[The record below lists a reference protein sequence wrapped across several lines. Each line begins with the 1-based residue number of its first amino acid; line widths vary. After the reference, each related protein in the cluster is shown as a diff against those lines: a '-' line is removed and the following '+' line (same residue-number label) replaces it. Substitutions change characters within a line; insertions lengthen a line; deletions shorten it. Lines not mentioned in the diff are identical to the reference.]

1 MSEPTRRVLIAGVGY
16 TCLTDMSFGP
26 VLVDKLKAMT
36 WPAHV
41 QVEDMSYSPVAAVQ
55 KFREE
60 HYDKLILVSATKRN
74 REPGQLYSFRPDGR
88 LPPPEDIQ
96 LRVGEAVT
104 GTISLDNLL
113 IICQFFSVLPEDVVV
128 IEVEPV
134 SEDWGL
140 EFTPDIQAQ
149 VEKAI
154 ALVQREVELFS
165 PASPR
170 LQ

>member
-1 MSEPTRRVLIAGVGY
+1 MPEPTRRVLVAGVGY
-16 TCLTDMSFGP
+16 TCLTDLSFGS
-26 VLVDKLKAMT
+26 VLVDKLKALT
-36 WPAHV
+36 WPANV
-41 QVEDMSYSPVAAVQ
+41 QIEDMSYSPVAAVQ

-60 HYDKLILVSATKRN
+60 HYDKLILISSTKRN
-74 REPGQLYSFRPDGR
+74 RVPGELYVFRPEGQ

-113 IICQFFSVLPEDVVV
+113 IICQYFGALPPDVVV
-128 IEVEPV
+128 IEVEPI

-140 EFTPDIQAQ
+140 EFTPDVGAR

-165 PASPR
+165 STAPR

>member
-1 MSEPTRRVLIAGVGY
+1 MREATRRILIGGVGY
-16 TCLTDMSFGP
+16 TCLSDMSFGS
-26 VLVDKLKAMT
+26 VLIDKLKAMK
-36 WPAHV
+36 WPSNV

-74 REPGQLYSFRPDGR
+74 RTPGRLYRFRPDGK

-113 IICQFFSVLPEDVVV
+113 IICQYFKVLPSDTVVL
-128 IEVEPV
+128 EVEPIND
-134 SEDWGL
+134 DWGL
-140 EFTPDIQAQ
+140 AFTPEIQDQ
-149 VEKAI
+149 VDEAI
-154 ALVQREVELFS
+154 TLVRLEAELGVE
-165 PASPR
+165 AEAN
-170 LQ
+170 

>member
-1 MSEPTRRVLIAGVGY
+1 MPDSARRILIGGVGY
-16 TCLTDMSFGP
+16 TCLTDMSFGS
-26 VLVDKLKAMT
+26 VLVDKLKALT
-36 WPAHV
+36 WPPNV
-41 QVEDMSYSPVAAVQ
+41 QIEDISYSPVAAVQ

-60 HYDKLILVSATKRN
+60 HYDKLILISATKRN
-74 REPGQLYSFRPDGR
+74 RVPGELYVFRPDGR

-113 IICQFFSVLPEDVVV
+113 IICQFFGALPPDVVV

-134 SEDWGL
+134 SEDWGV
-140 EFTPDIQAQ
+140 EFTPEVDAQ

>member
-1 MSEPTRRVLIAGVGY
+1 MPEKSRRLLVAGVGY
-16 TCLTDMSFGP
+16 TCLTDLSFGP
-26 VLVDKLKAMT
+26 VLIEKLKGMT

-41 QVEDMSYSPVAAVQ
+41 QIEDMSYSPVAAVQ

-60 HYDKLILVSATKRN
+60 HYDKWILISATRRN
-74 REPGQLYSFRPDGR
+74 RESGQLYVFRPDGQ

-113 IICQFFSVLPEDVVV
+113 IICQYFGAIPNEVVV
-128 IEVEPV
+128 IEVEPI

-140 EFTPDIQAQ
+140 EFTPEIEAQ
-149 VEKAI
+149 MEKAI
-154 ALVQREVELFS
+154 ALVRREVGVSSL
-165 PASPR
+165 ASPR

>member
-1 MSEPTRRVLIAGVGY
+1 MPESTRRVLVAGVGY
-16 TCLTDMSFGP
+16 TCLTDMSFGT
-26 VLVDKLKAMT
+26 VLVDKLKAMG

-41 QVEDMSYSPVAAVQ
+41 QIEDMSYSPVAAVQ
-55 KFREE
+55 KFSEE
-60 HYDKLILVSATKRN
+60 HYDKLILISATKRN
-74 REPGQLYSFRPDGR
+74 REPGKLYTFRPDGR

-113 IICQFFSVLPEDVVV
+113 IICQFFGGLPPDVLV
-128 IEVEPV
+128 IEVEPI

-140 EFTPDIQAQ
+140 EFTPEVQAQ
-149 VEKAI
+149 VERAI
-154 ALVQREVELFS
+154 ALVQREVELYS

>member
-1 MSEPTRRVLIAGVGY
+1 MPEPTHRVLIAGVGY

-26 VLVDKLKAMT
+26 VLIDKLKWMT

-60 HYDKLILVSATKRN
+60 HYDKLILISSTRRN
-74 REPGQLYSFRPDGR
+74 RQPGQLYSFRPDGR

-113 IICQFFSVLPEDVVV
+113 IICQFFGALPPDVVV

-134 SEDWGL
+134 SEEWGM
-140 EFTPDIQAQ
+140 EFTPEVQRQ

-154 ALVQREVELFS
+154 ELVRREVELFS
-165 PASPR
+165 PERPR

>member
-1 MSEPTRRVLIAGVGY
+1 MPEPTRRVLVASVGY
-16 TCLTDMSFGP
+16 TCLTDMSFGT
-26 VLVDKLKAMT
+26 VLVDKLKAMS
-36 WPAHV
+36 WPTHV
-41 QVEDMSYSPVAAVQ
+41 QIEDMSYSPVAAVQ

-60 HYDKLILVSATKRN
+60 HYDKLILISATKRN
-74 REPGQLYSFRPDGR
+74 REPGQLYVFRPDGR

-113 IICQFFSVLPEDVVV
+113 IICQYFKAIPPEVVV
-128 IEVEPV
+128 IEVEPI

-140 EFTPDIQAQ
+140 EFTPEIQAQ
-149 VEKAI
+149 VEKAV
-154 ALVQREVELFS
+154 ALVQREVELFP
-165 PASPR
+165 PASAR